1 MFLGTFLH
9 TLDNKNRLMIPSKF
23 RNSLNNKV
31 VINKGFDGCIE
42 LRSEESF
49 NAFASNL
56 MNYSS
61 NKSNSRIIV
70 RQLLA
75 NASDVEFDNS
85 GRILIPA
92 TLIKEANL
100 SQEVT
105 VIGLGNKIEIWDSL
119 TYEKFKKE
127 TDSKF
132 EEIAEMIDGDIDAN

>member
-9 TLDNKNRLMIPSKF
+9 TLDSKNRLMIPSKF

-31 VINKGFDGCIE
+31 VVNKGFDGCLE
-42 LRSEESF
+42 LRSEENF
-49 NAFASNL
+49 NVFASNL
-56 MNYSS
+56 MTYSP
-61 NKSNSRIIV
+61 NKSNSRVIV

-105 VIGLGNKIEIWDSL
+105 IIGLGNKIEIWNSAS
-119 TYEKFKKE
+119 YEAFKKE

-132 EEIAEMIDGDIDAN
+132 EEIAEMIDGNNDAN